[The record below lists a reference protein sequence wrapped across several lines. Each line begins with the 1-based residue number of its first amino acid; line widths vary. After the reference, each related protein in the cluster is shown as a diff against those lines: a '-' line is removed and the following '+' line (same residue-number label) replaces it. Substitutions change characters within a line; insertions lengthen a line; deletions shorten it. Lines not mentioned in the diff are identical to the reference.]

1 MCRVFLFTSDDVPE
15 SEEHILKNREG
26 TVKFTSRWM
35 LHQLKLH
42 LNSHIEHKCMH
53 KKFGTVLYRKGGISH
68 KFVLGFGGR
77 MLSDDIILTKAGYII
92 VHSELSTQF
101 HRKHPENKKI
111 LILMMK
117 LENLNLLEMVFLR
130 VNHKNG

>member
-15 SEEHILKNREG
+15 SEEHILNNREG

-53 KKFGTVLYRKGGISH
+53 KKFGTVLYRKVGISH

-77 MLSDDIILTKAGYII
+77 YSTKRQTMLSDDIILTKAGYYN
-92 VHSELSTQF
+92 SSQC
-101 HRKHPENKKI
+101 
-111 LILMMK
+111 
-117 LENLNLLEMVFLR
+117 FL
-130 VNHKNG
+130 